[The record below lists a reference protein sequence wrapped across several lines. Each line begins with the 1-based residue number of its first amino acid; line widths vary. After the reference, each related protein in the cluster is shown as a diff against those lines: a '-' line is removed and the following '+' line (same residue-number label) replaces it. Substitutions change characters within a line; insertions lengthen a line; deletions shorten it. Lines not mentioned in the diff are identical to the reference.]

1 MGETTNMK
9 KDLILEQ
16 EMKEHLELI
25 EQKIK
30 YYLELIGILPKEK
43 DNLANLVTQLDNF
56 KIILKSLE
64 NNGNLNP
71 EKMNCY
77 LELIEI
83 LLKKDP
89 ENLESF
95 ENFPGQVSKIE
106 TILKSLLE

>member
-1 MGETTNMK
+1 MGETTNPK
-9 KDLILEQ
+9 KDFMIEQ
-16 EMKEHLELI
+16 EWKEHFELI

-43 DNLANLVTQLDNF
+43 DGLSSLVTKLDNF
-56 KIILKSLE
+56 KIILKSLG

-89 ENLESF
+89 ENPESF
-95 ENFPGQVSKIE
+95 ENFPGQISKIE